1 MKKEFII
8 VTTMKNLN
16 NDSDSTERLTLACLL
31 LFLFDRHYH
40 DLLSF
45 IQLVVNWVV
54 SLAKML
60 FEQF

>member
-1 MKKEFII
+1 
-8 VTTMKNLN
+8 MKNLN

-40 DLLSF
+40 DLLSY
-45 IQLVVNWVV
+45 IQLVANWVV